1 MRVEVS
7 AATRHTVEDLG
18 FRVVSQEWTGIKG
31 RLKVSHSLR
40 GVFARSRREAAPKVG
55 SFRKNAFVVLFALG
69 YARSGR
75 VRAGSGRRVGPPA
88 RPRTTRTVARRV
100 VPPRTRSR
108 CASVASRDAP
118 RDVRRIPRL
127 RSRSPKS
134 RLGAVASERERS
146 PETREEDALRTWTW
160 KTASCGWTCGFG
172 RGGDDGTRS
181 APGREA
187 RATRRRAT
195 DAGMSASCDDGGW
208 ETRSARVPDRRPRVA
223 RDASRS
229 TNALGGHGH
238 LAGHEGGGHG
248 HGGHVCLGVW
258 EGSGEVRALECIA
271 HASAQPFYR

>member
-1 MRVEVS
+1 MPLS
-7 AATRHTVEDLG
+7 
-18 FRVVSQEWTGIKG
+18 FCS
-31 RLKVSHSLR
+31 
-40 GVFARSRREAAPKVG
+40 RSG
-55 SFRKNAFVVLFALG
+55 T
-69 YARSGR
+69 RSGR

-100 VPPRTRSR
+100 VPERERVRGARLSR
-108 CASVASRDAP
+108 RAMRPATSAGYPAESRW
-118 RDVRRIPRL
+118 RW
-127 RSRSPKS
+127 PKS

-195 DAGMSASCDDGGW
+195 DAGMSASCDDGGC

-248 HGGHVCLGVW
+248 HGGHVCLGVR
-258 EGSGEVRALECIA
+258 EGSGEVRALECVA

>member
-1 MRVEVS
+1 MLS
-7 AATRHTVEDLG
+7 
-18 FRVVSQEWTGIKG
+18 
-31 RLKVSHSLR
+31 
-40 GVFARSRREAAPKVG
+40 
-55 SFRKNAFVVLFALG
+55 FVVLFADAEG
-69 YARSGR
+69 TRSGR

-88 RPRTTRTVARRV
+88 RPRTTRTVARRGDS
-100 VPPRTRSR
+100 TANASR

-118 RDVRRIPRL
+118 RDVRRIPR
-127 RSRSPKS
+127 RKSVEVAKVASRS
-134 RLGAVASERERS
+134 GGEHARERS

-160 KTASCGWTCGFG
+160 KTAPCGWTCGFG

-187 RATRRRAT
+187 RATQVARAT

-258 EGSGEVRALECIA
+258 EGSGEVRALECVA

>member
-18 FRVVSQEWTGIKG
+18 FRVVSREWTGNKG
-31 RLKVSHSLR
+31 LEGQSLAPRRLRS
-40 GVFARSRREAAPKVG
+40 FASRSRRK
-55 SFRKNAFVVLFALG
+55 SRFRKNAFVVLFAEG
-69 YARSGR
+69 TRSGR
-75 VRAGSGRRVGPPA
+75 TRAGSGRRS
-88 RPRTTRTVARRV
+88 PRVAADDADRRATRRSSANA
-100 VPPRTRSR
+100 SR

-127 RSRSPKS
+127 RWRWPKS

-160 KTASCGWTCGFG
+160 KTAPCGWTCGFG

-195 DAGMSASCDDGGW
+195 DAGMSAS
-208 ETRSARVPDRRPRVA
+208 
-223 RDASRS
+223 
-229 TNALGGHGH
+229 
-238 LAGHEGGGHG
+238 
-248 HGGHVCLGVW
+248 
-258 EGSGEVRALECIA
+258 
-271 HASAQPFYR
+271 

>member
-1 MRVEVS
+1 VDGKYRAFE
-7 AATRHTVEDLG
+7 G
-18 FRVVSQEWTGIKG
+18 Q
-31 RLKVSHSLR
+31 SLAPQ
-40 GVFARSRREAAPKVG
+40 GVFARSRREGAESRKLPKKCLC
-55 SFRKNAFVVLFALG
+55 RFVRRCRG
-69 YARSGR
+69 YALRSREGR
-75 VRAGSGRRVGPPA
+75 E
-88 RPRTTRTVARRV
+88 RTTRRSPRAAADDADRRATRRLHGERIEVRVCRVARCAPRRPPDT
-100 VPPRTRSR
+100 PPRRWR
-108 CASVASRDAP
+108 WR
-118 RDVRRIPRL
+118 
-127 RSRSPKS
+127 KS

-258 EGSGEVRALECIA
+258 EGSGEVRALECVA

>member
-1 MRVEVS
+1 MRPATS
-7 AATRHTVEDLG
+7 AGYPAE
-18 FRVVSQEWTGIKG
+18 
-31 RLKVSHSLR
+31 
-40 GVFARSRREAAPKVG
+40 SRWRW
-55 SFRKNAFVVLFALG
+55 
-69 YARSGR
+69 
-75 VRAGSGRRVGPPA
+75 
-88 RPRTTRTVARRV
+88 
-100 VPPRTRSR
+100 
-108 CASVASRDAP
+108 
-118 RDVRRIPRL
+118 
-127 RSRSPKS
+127 PKS

-248 HGGHVCLGVW
+248 HGGHVCLGVR
-258 EGSGEVRALECIA
+258 EGSGEVRALECVA